1 MPHDDLPRHDDL
13 PPHDDLPRP
22 DHLSR
27 PPGRRR
33 LTRAVAAAAVTA
45 LGLVAVAAC
54 GPGEDSDTVTLN
66 FFQFKPEAVAQ
77 FDDIIAG
84 FEAENPGIEVVQN
97 HVPNADTALRTLLVK
112 NKIPDVMTLN
122 AGATFGELARAG
134 VFADVADLPV
144 MSTVADAPVKIV
156 TDLGQ
161 NGDEISGVPF
171 ALAASSIIYNKTIF
185 AEHDVEVPQTWDEL
199 LAAAD
204 TFQAAGVT
212 PFYGTLKDQWT
223 VLPSFNNLGGALQ
236 PDGFF
241 DDLRALGD
249 DAGPDSSPSFSAD
262 YREATEKLITL
273 FSYNQPNRDSR
284 DYNAGNKAFADGESA
299 MYLQGTYA
307 IAPVLENNP
316 DLDLGTFPYPVTD
329 DPEDT
334 VLVTG
339 VDVVLAIGRDTPHRA
354 EVEKFVEY
362 MMRPENVDAYG
373 QAQSTFSPLVDAAPS
388 TNPYLAGLND
398 YVEQGRII
406 GYLDHQIPAAVPLQP
421 MLQQL
426 IIDGDVD
433 AFLTTLDNEWR
444 KVAARSDQ
452 R

>member
-1 MPHDDLPRHDDL
+1 MPHDHLPRHDDL

-77 FDDIIAG
+77 FDEMIAG

-112 NKIPDVMTLN
+112 NKVPDVMTLN

-171 ALAASSIIYNKTIF
+171 ALAASSIIYNTTIF

-249 DAGPDSSPSFSAD
+249 DAGPDSVPSFSAD
-262 YREATEKLITL
+262 YREATEKLVTL

-316 DLDLGTFPYPVTD
+316 DLDLGTFPYPATD
-329 DPEDT
+329 DPDDT

-339 VDVVLAIGRDTPHRA
+339 VDVVLAIGRDTPHRP

-362 MMRPENVDAYG
+362 MMRPENVDTYG
-373 QAQSTFSPLVDAAPS
+373 QAQSTFSPLEGAAPS

-398 YVEQGRII
+398 YIEEGRII

-426 IIDGDVD
+426 VIDGDVD
-433 AFLTTLDNEWR
+433 SFLTNLDNEWR
-444 KVAARSDQ
+444 KVAARSNQ